1 MERAARPAGTGDL
14 PEVVEG
20 ALAEFLAAAKEA
32 LGPTLR
38 SAVLYGS
45 GAEGRLRATS
55 DLNLILVLESFDPAR
70 VDRLRE
76 PLRVAGAAAGAQ
88 VMFLLA
94 SEIPAAAAAFGPKF
108 ADILRRHR
116 VLHGPDPLAGLSIPR
131 DAELARL
138 RQESLNL
145 VLRLRAAYAS
155 RSLREEQAA
164 RAVADA
170 AGPLRGLAA
179 ALLDLEG
186 RPAPSPREALRAVAA
201 DAGPSGPAAVDAMS
215 AAREGGLLP
224 PGAAGPA
231 LLGAL
236 AVAERLSARA
246 AAAR

>member
-55 DLNLILVLESFDPAR
+55 DLNLILVLESFDPPR

-76 PLRVAGAAAGAQ
+76 PLRVAEAAAGAQ
-88 VMFLLA
+88 VMFLRA
-94 SEIPAAAAAFGPKF
+94 DEIPAAAAAFAPKF
-108 ADILRRHR
+108 ADVVRRHR
-116 VLHGPDPLAGLSIPR
+116 VLHGPDPGAGLAVPR
-131 DAELARL
+131 DAERARL

-145 VLRLRAAYAS
+145 VLRLRSAYAS

-164 RAVADA
+164 LAIADA

-179 ALLDLEG
+179 TLLGLEG
-186 RPAPSPREALRAVAA
+186 APAASPREALRAIAA
-201 DAGPSGPAAVDAMS
+201 EGGPSSAAAVEALS
-215 AAREGGLLP
+215 EAREHGLLP
-224 PGAAGPA
+224 PGDAGPA
-231 LLGAL
+231 LLGAI
-236 AVAERLSARA
+236 AIAERLHARA
-246 AAAR
+246 GAVR